1 MIFRKAS
8 LRLEALIFFLFP
20 WGFMG
25 RRKPNSAPAPP
36 GLDSVPM
43 PSPSHDPRAAF
54 PGDAAPSDAASR
66 PGDRA
71 PGNKVHPG
79 RGAAGSEDPS
89 AEEPE
94 ATGAATS
101 EAERGD
107 HGTRDLPSDRV
118 EVWVL
123 SPEDF
128 GQQDARADHAHLL
141 SAAEQARHA
150 RFHGDR
156 LRHDFLMAR
165 ALVRRTLSRY
175 EDVPPEDWS
184 FEIGSHGKPSVAA
197 SHGSR
202 LRFNLSHTRGL
213 IACAVR
219 LDEEVGLDVET
230 SARRND
236 IVRIAERFFSAEEVR
251 ALHALPVAE
260 HRARFFTYWALKE
273 AYIKARGLGLAIP
286 LGAFTFR
293 LDSAGPIE
301 IALDQRITE
310 DPGGWRF
317 HHRWATDVHSL
328 AVATPRSTASL
339 EVHVQCARRLVAG
352 MDGDPA

>member
-1 MIFRKAS
+1 MDPEVRGTGSGSRS
-8 LRLEALIFFLFP
+8 L
-20 WGFMG
+20 
-25 RRKPNSAPAPP
+25 
-36 GLDSVPM
+36 
-43 PSPSHDPRAAF
+43 
-54 PGDAAPSDAASR
+54 
-66 PGDRA
+66 
-71 PGNKVHPG
+71 
-79 RGAAGSEDPS
+79 
-89 AEEPE
+89 PE
-94 ATGAATS
+94 
-101 EAERGD
+101 
-107 HGTRDLPSDRV
+107 DRV
-118 EVWVL
+118 EVWL
-123 SPEDF
+123 LRPEDF
-128 GQQDARADHAHLL
+128 THQGALEDHAHLM
-141 SAAEQARHA
+141 SSAEQARHA

-156 LRHDFLMAR
+156 LRHNFLMAR

-175 EDVPPEDWS
+175 EDVAPEAWR

-197 SHGSR
+197 GHGSR

-236 IVRIAERFFSAEEVR
+236 IVRIADRFFSAEEVR
-251 ALHALPVAE
+251 ALHALPVEE

-293 LDSAGPIE
+293 LSDAAPIQ
-301 IALDQRITE
+301 IAFDERITE

-328 AVATPRSTASL
+328 AVATPHSTSRL
-339 EVHVQCARRLVAG
+339 EVHVHDAP
-352 MDGDPA
+352 DPGLGAE

>member
-1 MIFRKAS
+1 M
-8 LRLEALIFFLFP
+8 
-20 WGFMG
+20 
-25 RRKPNSAPAPP
+25 
-36 GLDSVPM
+36 
-43 PSPSHDPRAAF
+43 
-54 PGDAAPSDAASR
+54 
-66 PGDRA
+66 
-71 PGNKVHPG
+71 
-79 RGAAGSEDPS
+79 GAAAEGPPPAAGASIAQASVAQASVAQASVAQASVAQGSADPKTQLAGEGPRS
-89 AEEPE
+89 LPE
-94 ATGAATS
+94 
-101 EAERGD
+101 
-107 HGTRDLPSDRV
+107 DRV
-118 EVWVL
+118 DVWL
-123 SPEDF
+123 LRPEDF
-128 GQQDARADHAHLL
+128 RHQDALEDHAHLM
-141 SAAEQARHA
+141 SSAEQARHA

-175 EDVPPEDWS
+175 EDVAPQDWR
-184 FEIGSHGKPSVAA
+184 FEIGTHGKPSLAA
-197 SHGSR
+197 DHGSR

-236 IVRIAERFFSAEEVR
+236 IVRIADRFFSAEEVR
-251 ALHALPVAE
+251 ALHALPVEE

-293 LDSAGPIE
+293 LSGAAPIG
-301 IALDQRITE
+301 IAFDERITE

-328 AVATPRSTASL
+328 AVATPRSTATL
-339 EVHVQCARRLVAG
+339 KVFIQDARGFGLG
-352 MDGDPA
+352 TDGDPAAIPSAEGSAGPTDGPDAAARDRREPR